1 MFDLEDGRGR
11 TPLHVAVDHD
21 AIKEFFSLKDYFKE
35 ALWRDIVN
43 RRDAGGTTPV
53 HRTASS
59 IEPPKDLTL
68 LVRDDQTDKALTFG
82 WKDLGYLKFIVDVT
96 KVSVR
101 NGFSK
106 ATFEGALA
114 SHIAC
119 YNPRGAKIMKEWSV
133 SSGTRSLNEAPCE
146 TFRCKSRNNFVS
158 MHQVKM
164 AERKKV

>member
-1 MFDLEDGRGR
+1 MYLIFGSGISRREHAQHTRL
-11 TPLHVAVDHD
+11 
-21 AIKEFFSLKDYFKE
+21 
-35 ALWRDIVN
+35 VN
-43 RRDAGGTTPV
+43 RRDAGGRTPL

-68 LVRDDQTDKALTFG
+68 LVKDDQTDKALTFG
-82 WKDLGYLKFIVDVT
+82 WRDLGYIKFIVDVT

-119 YNPRGAKIMKEWSV
+119 YNPRGEGMVGFFRNSFAK
-133 SSGTRSLNEAPCE
+133 
-146 TFRCKSRNNFVS
+146 
-158 MHQVKM
+158 
-164 AERKKV
+164 